1 MRRKRVLVVNE
12 ASYLNTGYA
21 VYFKNV
27 IPHLRKKY
35 DVAELSIYAREDD
48 GRLNTI
54 PWKTYPNIPLDEK
67 KMQIYNS
74 HPQHQFGSFRFERVC
89 LDFKPDV
96 VLDIRDHWMC
106 QFIQSSIFRNIYSWI
121 WMPTIDGAPQNDE
134 WIYTMSKAD
143 RLLTYTEWAKG
154 VVETQSSLKVDGVA
168 TPCADT
174 VFSPCEDRD
183 FLREEFGLD
192 KDAFIV
198 GTVMRNQRRKLFPE
212 LFETFAKFA
221 KGKENVYLYCHTSYP
236 DAGWDLP
243 ALMDQYGIMN
253 KVLYTYVCE
262 NAECRHHDVCK
273 FNDSLRQCPKC
284 KQFSSKPANVASGLT
299 SEDLAKV
306 YNLMDVYVQPA
317 NSEGL
322 GMPCM
327 EAISCGI
334 PAMVTSYSGTL
345 DYITELDAVP
355 ILPKQLIKELET
367 GCMRATLDK
376 DWFEHQL
383 NELYNKGREVRY
395 KLGQHMRQKLVNKYN
410 WKNVAQ
416 VWIDQIED
424 LPYADWNSPQ
434 RLCDFPDPPKI
445 ARNSDFVTWLFN
457 TYLPGDRL
465 YEFEW
470 ACLLRDIN
478 FGAFKNNPG
487 GFFYS
492 ESSVFANEKY
502 QPLDRQKA
510 AAMVKARGEQNNF
523 WERARIGQIQLERE
537 KWLN

>member
-1 MRRKRVLVVNE
+1 MKRKRLLITNE

-27 IPHLRKKY
+27 IPYLRKKY
-35 DVAELSIYAREDD
+35 DVAELSVYAREDD
-48 GRLNTI
+48 KRLNTI
-54 PWKTYPNIPLDEK
+54 PWKTYPNIPMDEE
-67 KMQIYNS
+67 KMKMYNS

-106 QFIQSSIFRNIYSWI
+106 QFIQSSIYRNIYSWI

-143 RLLTYTEWAKG
+143 KLLTYTKWAKE
-154 VVETQSSLKVDGVA
+154 VVESQSSLKVNGVA

-183 FLREEFGLD
+183 ALREKHRLPA
-192 KDAFIV
+192 DAFIV

-212 LFETFAKFA
+212 LFEAFAKFA
-221 KGKENVYLYCHTSYP
+221 EGKENVYLYCHTSYP

-243 ALMDQYGIMN
+243 ALMEQYNIMG
-253 KVLYTYVCE
+253 KVLFTYVCE
-262 NAECRHHDVCK
+262 ACKDFSICK
-273 FNDSLRQCPKC
+273 FNDSLKQCKEC
-284 KQFSSKPANVASGLT
+284 SNFASKPANVASGLT
-299 SEDLAKV
+299 SEELADV
-306 YNLMDVYVQPA
+306 YRLMDVYVQPA

-327 EAISCGI
+327 EAIACGI

-345 DYITELDAVP
+345 DYITELDAIP

-376 DWFEHQL
+376 DWFVNQL
-383 NELYNKGREVRY
+383 NVLYDKGREARF
-395 KLGQHMRQKLVNKYN
+395 KLGEHMRRKLREKYN
-410 WKNVAQ
+410 WKDVAQ
-416 VWIDQIED
+416 VWIDKIEE
-424 LPYADWNSPQ
+424 LPYANWNAPPK
-434 RLCDFPDPPKI
+434 LCQFQDPPQLQ
-445 ARNSDFVTWLFN
+445 RNSDFVTWLFSN
-457 TYLPGDRL
+457 YLPGDRVH
-465 YEFEW
+465 EFEW
-470 ACLLRDIN
+470 ACLLRDLN

-492 ESSVFANEKY
+492 ESSVFSNEKY
-502 QPLDRQKA
+502 QPFDRA
-510 AAMVKARGEQNNF
+510 RAVEMVKRRGEQNNF
-523 WERARIGQIQLERE
+523 WEQARIGQVRLQDE
-537 KWLN
+537 KWLH